1 MIEDD
6 NALLAMRASGACC
19 CLIEDGEVLRT
30 DDGCPLHSKR
40 PGVRVAL
47 DPENWSFDVTT
58 ALHDDMKGGGRFRTV
73 RSRVTVSRQEFP
85 SWPTAS
91 EVAACMAVAH
101 HGGMPIEILA
111 RY

>member
-1 MIEDD
+1 MIEDEH
-6 NALLAMRASGACC
+6 ARLAIRAAGR
-19 CLIEDGEVLRT
+19 E
-30 DDGCPLHSKR
+30 PK
-40 PGVRVAL
+40 

-58 ALHDDMKGGGRFRTV
+58 ALHDDMKAGGAYRTV

-91 EVAACMAVAH
+91 EVAGCMAVAV